1 MATTNILI
9 VDDHT
14 FIRNAIAD
22 MLSRHDNFHIF
33 KAENGFEA
41 IAYAAEYEIHLVL
54 MDIEMPDKDGFE
66 TTGELLEKYPAIKVL
81 FLTGTYNKE
90 SIIRILELGASGCVL
105 KDADEEELLFAIH
118 KILKGE
124 HYFGNQ
130 PMEDILTDYETI
142 VLPRKSTPPK
152 EELSSLTPR
161 EKEIIKY
168 ISLGMVNK
176 EIAEKLFISKRTIDK
191 HRTNILSKL
200 QMNNSAELI
209 AYAVKYGIVE

>member
-1 MATTNILI
+1 MATTNVLI
-9 VDDHT
+9 VDDHP

-22 MLSRHDNFHIF
+22 MLTRSENFNIY
-33 KAENGFEA
+33 KAESGYEA
-41 IAYAAEYEIHLVL
+41 IAYADEYDIELVL
-54 MDIEMPDKDGFE
+54 MDIVMPDKDGFE
-66 TTGELLEKYPAIKVL
+66 TTSELLEKHPELKVL
-81 FLTGTYNKE
+81 FLTGTYGKE
-90 SIIRILELGASGCVL
+90 NIIRILELGASGCVL

-118 KILKGE
+118 KVLKGD

-130 PMEDILTDYETI
+130 PMADILADYETI
-142 VLPRKSTPPK
+142 VLPRKGTPPK
-152 EELSSLTPR
+152 AELNSLTPR

-168 ISLGMVNK
+168 ISMGLVNK

-209 AYAVKYGIVE
+209 AYAVKYGIVD